1 MQVSGFADIGLLT
14 PLRRLYPLPVRQA
27 STLPSASFRFHLAV
41 DTLAVRLTV
50 PLTGPVDDFHLQV
63 IQLPPQQLN
72 SASNGAARHAWR
84 TNKKSPEIS
93 LRASACFFLQPRADR
108 LGPPG
113 AYTLMVRRPGG
124 RF

>member
-1 MQVSGFADIGLLT
+1 
-14 PLRRLYPLPVRQA
+14 
-27 STLPSASFRFHLAV
+27 V

-84 TNKKSPEIS
+84 TKKKRPEQSLKPLIS
-93 LRASACFFLQPRADR
+93 LW
-108 LGPPG
+108 
-113 AYTLMVRRPGG
+113 
-124 RF
+124 